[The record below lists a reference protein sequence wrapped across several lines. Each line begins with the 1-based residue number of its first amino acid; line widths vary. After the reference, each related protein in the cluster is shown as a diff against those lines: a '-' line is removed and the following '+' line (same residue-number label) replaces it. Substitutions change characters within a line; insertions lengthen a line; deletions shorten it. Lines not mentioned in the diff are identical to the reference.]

1 MDEITMSQIQIWRE
15 KCRQGTMT
23 QADYKEAIA
32 VIRAGR
38 TMASAASTK
47 SKTARAAGKAKA
59 NVNSDDLL
67 GELEGL

>member
-1 MDEITMSQIQIWRE
+1 MDEITVSQIQLWRE

-23 QADYKEAIA
+23 AADYREAVA
-32 VIRAGR
+32 YIRQGR
-38 TMASAASTK
+38 TMASAVSAK
-47 SKTARAAGKAKA
+47 AKTAKAATRAKA

>member
-1 MDEITMSQIQIWRE
+1 MDEVTMSQIQIWRE

-32 VIRAGR
+32 TIRQGR
-38 TMASAASTK
+38 TLASAASTK
-47 SKTARAAGKAKA
+47 SKTARATSKAKA

>member
-1 MDEITMSQIQIWRE
+1 MDEQTKSQIQIWRD

-23 QADYKEAIA
+23 QAEYKEAIA
-32 VIRAGR
+32 VIRQGR
-38 TMASAASTK
+38 EMASIASTK
-47 SKTARAAGKAKA
+47 SKTARATSKAKA